1 MRKQLLLSLIFSSTE
16 QSRGYHLKKKKKIN
30 KRLIFSPE
38 VKMYILKSHQFLYT
52 KIQVA

>member
-1 MRKQLLLSLIFSSTE
+1 MRKQLLLSLMFSSTE
-16 QSRGYHLKKKKKIN
+16 QSRGYHLKKKKIN